1 MADVNPDEL
10 EVSESVTSALARNV
24 QDKFEVSKS
33 LRVLQE
39 VVWKEALQNFNGTY
53 GSDVTFREGA
63 SSVFVNLT
71 QMKTM
76 AAYSRLMAVMMPPA
90 GYPWAIKPTPH
101 PDLVKLGMKP
111 EAALASPEMSPEF
124 KQVLSQAKAAC
135 DGMQNRIKDN
145 LVETR
150 WEEKFSRGVLDL
162 VTFGTMIFK
171 GPLAAPAAP
180 KKWVLVD
187 QEESFADK
195 LKGLIGIHQKQQKY
209 ELVSDSEDDSRA
221 DLEWV
226 SPFEFYP
233 DPAAYTVS
241 DAMWAI
247 HRHVFNKNQ
256 MVELAEGDFDAEEI
270 NLVLNEI
277 QDGNWSAEPW
287 ESGVDIINR
296 RSASMQMGKRYIVFE
311 FWGYLSG
318 RELKT
323 AGHDVPDGDLNKMH
337 LSNVWVCGNHCIKIT
352 VSNRANGKLPFFVV
366 PYEKVPYKIW
376 GRGVPEKM
384 ADPQAIINASARAMV
399 ENMGIAC
406 VTGDTVVYRHQRPSA
421 RKPRKYNARKQVE
434 VTINEL
440 WAMKN
445 KSRGGLRQNVIR
457 SLDESTGQFFGNR
470 IVDIYYNGD
479 KQVYRVN
486 TKNGYTIKA
495 TDTHLFMGEDGHWRE
510 LRDFFVGDGLVV
522 NGTETI
528 PQLVCIDCGK
538 SISKPNA
545 RRCKSCAAHI
555 SSWNLKQAH
564 DAISN
569 NSVSES
575 QARSRRLVREQMK
588 SNCELCGIDKRLHIH
603 HEDKNPYNSDP
614 SNLKTLCYKCHAE
627 WHHFHDSVGDP
638 ILHTYRDFDEIVSIE
653 PLGIEPVYDLHMT
666 APNHNFV
673 ANGFVVHNC
682 APQVVVDVNR
692 LVDGTKYDQI
702 APWGIWPVKNMEGA
716 SQEPVQFKV
725 IPSIMGDLKLIQD
738 IFRNFVQE
746 VTSMPDM
753 ASGFAGNGQHNRTAG
768 GMSMLFGAADSYTR
782 GVVFNID
789 NDLTKPMIR
798 ALYDWEMQYNPDMTI
813 KGDMQVDAGGVT
825 GLMNKEMATQKIAEV
840 FAALGQIP
848 GSVDYINM
856 AEVAK
861 EIFRGLDIVND
872 NIVYSDEEV
881 QKIRAQNQQQEAQKA
896 AQIAQAQNVPKPK
909 AETTPPDMM
918 MQVLE
923 KTIPTDPIY
932 PIIFEKWLAMIN
944 QLDPQSLA
952 ALDMMKHKNVLENKA
967 FADQQ
972 ELAAMQQD
980 IELAS
985 QINASNPQ
993 GGQAPQEPAP
1003 EPTPQEPPPAPPVIP
1018 NIHIN
1023 MPNRAGKHKFT
1034 QQPDGTMLAE
1044 SVE

>member
-1 MADVNPDEL
+1 
-10 EVSESVTSALARNV
+10 
-24 QDKFEVSKS
+24 
-33 LRVLQE
+33 
-39 VVWKEALQNFNGTY
+39 
-53 GSDVTFREGA
+53 
-63 SSVFVNLT
+63 
-71 QMKTM
+71 MKTM
-76 AAYSRLMAVMMPPA
+76 AAYSRLMAVMMPPT
-90 GYPWAIKPTPH
+90 GYPWSIKPTPH
-101 PDLVKLGMKP
+101 PELVKLGMKP

-187 QEESFADK
+187 QEESFSDK

-209 ELVSDSEDDSRA
+209 ELVSDGEDDSRA

-226 SPFEFYP
+226 SLFEFYP
-233 DPAAYTVS
+233 DPAAYTIS
-241 DAMWAI
+241 DAMWVI

-399 ENMGIAC
+399 ENMGIA
-406 VTGDTVVYRHQRPSA
+406 A
-421 RKPRKYNARKQVE
+421 A
-434 VTINEL
+434 
-440 WAMKN
+440 
-445 KSRGGLRQNVIR
+445 
-457 SLDESTGQFFGNR
+457 
-470 IVDIYYNGD
+470 
-479 KQVYRVN
+479 
-486 TKNGYTIKA
+486 
-495 TDTHLFMGEDGHWRE
+495 
-510 LRDFFVGDGLVV
+510 
-522 NGTETI
+522 
-528 PQLVCIDCGK
+528 PQL
-538 SISKPNA
+538 
-545 RRCKSCAAHI
+545 
-555 SSWNLKQAH
+555 
-564 DAISN
+564 
-569 NSVSES
+569 
-575 QARSRRLVREQMK
+575 
-588 SNCELCGIDKRLHIH
+588 
-603 HEDKNPYNSDP
+603 
-614 SNLKTLCYKCHAE
+614 
-627 WHHFHDSVGDP
+627 
-638 ILHTYRDFDEIVSIE
+638 
-653 PLGIEPVYDLHMT
+653 
-666 APNHNFV
+666 
-673 ANGFVVHNC
+673 
-682 APQVVVDVNR
+682 VVDVNR

-702 APWGIWPVKNMEGA
+702 VPWGIWPIKNMEGA
-716 SQEPVQFKV
+716 SQEPIQFKV

-881 QKIRAQNQQQEAQKA
+881 QKIRAQNQQQQAQQA

-944 QLDPQSLA
+944 QLDPQSIA

-972 ELAAMQQD
+972 ELAVLQQD
-980 IELAS
+980 IEMAS

-993 GGQAPQEPAP
+993 GGQAPQEPEP
-1003 EPTPQEPPPAPPVIP
+1003 EPPPQEPPTTPAPPMMP

-1023 MPNRAGKHKFT
+1023 IPNRAGKHKFT

>member
-90 GYPWAIKPTPH
+90 GYPWSIKPTPH
-101 PDLVKLGMKP
+101 PELVKLGMKP

-187 QEESFADK
+187 QEESFSDK

-209 ELVSDSEDDSRA
+209 VLVSDSEDDSRA

-233 DPAAYTVS
+233 DPAAYTIS
-241 DAMWAI
+241 DAMWVI

-399 ENMGIAC
+399 ENMGI
-406 VTGDTVVYRHQRPSA
+406 S
-421 RKPRKYNARKQVE
+421 
-434 VTINEL
+434 
-440 WAMKN
+440 
-445 KSRGGLRQNVIR
+445 
-457 SLDESTGQFFGNR
+457 
-470 IVDIYYNGD
+470 
-479 KQVYRVN
+479 
-486 TKNGYTIKA
+486 
-495 TDTHLFMGEDGHWRE
+495 
-510 LRDFFVGDGLVV
+510 
-522 NGTETI
+522 
-528 PQLVCIDCGK
+528 
-538 SISKPNA
+538 
-545 RRCKSCAAHI
+545 
-555 SSWNLKQAH
+555 
-564 DAISN
+564 
-569 NSVSES
+569 
-575 QARSRRLVREQMK
+575 
-588 SNCELCGIDKRLHIH
+588 
-603 HEDKNPYNSDP
+603 
-614 SNLKTLCYKCHAE
+614 
-627 WHHFHDSVGDP
+627 
-638 ILHTYRDFDEIVSIE
+638 
-653 PLGIEPVYDLHMT
+653 
-666 APNHNFV
+666 
-673 ANGFVVHNC
+673 C
-682 APQVVVDVNR
+682 APQLVVDVNR

-702 APWGIWPVKNMEGA
+702 VPWGIWPVKNMEGA

-881 QKIRAQNQQQEAQKA
+881 QKIRAQNQQQQVQQAEKMAQV
-896 AQIAQAQNVPKPK
+896 QNVPKPK

-944 QLDPQSLA
+944 QLDPQSIA

-972 ELAAMQQD
+972 ELAVLQQD
-980 IELAS
+980 IEMAS

-993 GGQAPQEPAP
+993 GGQAPQEPEP
-1003 EPTPQEPPPAPPVIP
+1003 EPPPQEPPTTPAPPMMP

-1023 MPNRAGKHKFT
+1023 IPNRAGKHKFT

>member
-101 PDLVKLGMKP
+101 PELVKLGMKP

-187 QEESFADK
+187 QEESFSDK

-209 ELVSDSEDDSRA
+209 VLVSDSEDDSRA

-233 DPAAYTVS
+233 DPAAYTIS

-399 ENMGIAC
+399 ENMGI
-406 VTGDTVVYRHQRPSA
+406 S
-421 RKPRKYNARKQVE
+421 
-434 VTINEL
+434 
-440 WAMKN
+440 
-445 KSRGGLRQNVIR
+445 
-457 SLDESTGQFFGNR
+457 
-470 IVDIYYNGD
+470 
-479 KQVYRVN
+479 
-486 TKNGYTIKA
+486 
-495 TDTHLFMGEDGHWRE
+495 
-510 LRDFFVGDGLVV
+510 
-522 NGTETI
+522 
-528 PQLVCIDCGK
+528 
-538 SISKPNA
+538 
-545 RRCKSCAAHI
+545 
-555 SSWNLKQAH
+555 
-564 DAISN
+564 
-569 NSVSES
+569 
-575 QARSRRLVREQMK
+575 
-588 SNCELCGIDKRLHIH
+588 
-603 HEDKNPYNSDP
+603 
-614 SNLKTLCYKCHAE
+614 
-627 WHHFHDSVGDP
+627 
-638 ILHTYRDFDEIVSIE
+638 
-653 PLGIEPVYDLHMT
+653 
-666 APNHNFV
+666 
-673 ANGFVVHNC
+673 C
-682 APQVVVDVNR
+682 APQLVVDVNR

-702 APWGIWPVKNMEGA
+702 VPWGIWPVKNMEGA

-881 QKIRAQNQQQEAQKA
+881 QKIRAQNQQQQVQQAEKMAQV
-896 AQIAQAQNVPKPK
+896 QNVPKPK

-944 QLDPQSLA
+944 QLDPQSVA

-972 ELAAMQQD
+972 ELAVLQQD
-980 IELAS
+980 IEMAS

-993 GGQAPQEPAP
+993 GSQVSQEPEP
-1003 EPTPQEPPPAPPVIP
+1003 EPPPQEPPTPPAPPMMP

-1023 MPNRAGKHKFT
+1023 IPNRAGKHKFT

>member
-124 KQVLSQAKAAC
+124 KQVLTQAKAAC

-233 DPAAYTVS
+233 DPAAYTIS
-241 DAMWAI
+241 DAMWVI

-399 ENMGIAC
+399 ENMGIA
-406 VTGDTVVYRHQRPSA
+406 A
-421 RKPRKYNARKQVE
+421 A
-434 VTINEL
+434 
-440 WAMKN
+440 
-445 KSRGGLRQNVIR
+445 
-457 SLDESTGQFFGNR
+457 
-470 IVDIYYNGD
+470 
-479 KQVYRVN
+479 
-486 TKNGYTIKA
+486 
-495 TDTHLFMGEDGHWRE
+495 
-510 LRDFFVGDGLVV
+510 
-522 NGTETI
+522 
-528 PQLVCIDCGK
+528 PQL
-538 SISKPNA
+538 
-545 RRCKSCAAHI
+545 
-555 SSWNLKQAH
+555 
-564 DAISN
+564 
-569 NSVSES
+569 
-575 QARSRRLVREQMK
+575 
-588 SNCELCGIDKRLHIH
+588 
-603 HEDKNPYNSDP
+603 
-614 SNLKTLCYKCHAE
+614 
-627 WHHFHDSVGDP
+627 
-638 ILHTYRDFDEIVSIE
+638 
-653 PLGIEPVYDLHMT
+653 
-666 APNHNFV
+666 
-673 ANGFVVHNC
+673 
-682 APQVVVDVNR
+682 VVDVNR

-702 APWGIWPVKNMEGA
+702 VPWGIWPVKNMEGA

-932 PIIFEKWLAMIN
+932 PIIYEKWLAMIN

-993 GGQAPQEPAP
+993 GSQVPQEPAS

-1023 MPNRAGKHKFT
+1023 IPNRAGKHKFT